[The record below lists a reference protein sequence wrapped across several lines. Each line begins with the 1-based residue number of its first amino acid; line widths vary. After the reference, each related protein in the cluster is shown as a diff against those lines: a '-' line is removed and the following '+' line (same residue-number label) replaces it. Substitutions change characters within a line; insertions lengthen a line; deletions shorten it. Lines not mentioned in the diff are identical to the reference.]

1 METSNSPPVIGS
13 SGVASSGAVAA
24 ATGLT
29 EAHVEEIRGA
39 IQSQQKFLG
48 ELLEHAHRWELEGA
62 ELRIYFAAEMRAF
75 AEMVEGRDSLEKIRA
90 TAGKVLNRSVRVC
103 AKMESVAAT
112 TANAAQAASGTKELR
127 EKFERDPM
135 VGSMLQR
142 FGGKISEVK
151 RREVNALQQMLSR
164 LRQVQEDLQR
174 QVNTVAIEASA
185 GGGMVT
191 VKMNGQKQIVE
202 VRIEPE
208 VFASKDQEMLQDLI
222 RAAVNEA
229 SRRVDDELANQM
241 KSLAGNIPG
250 MSGIKI
256 PGLF

>member
-1 METSNSPPVIGS
+1 M
-13 SGVASSGAVAA
+13 
-24 ATGLT
+24 
-29 EAHVEEIRGA
+29 
-39 IQSQQKFLG
+39 
-48 ELLEHAHRWELEGA
+48 
-62 ELRIYFAAEMRAF
+62 
-75 AEMVEGRDSLEKIRA
+75 
-90 TAGKVLNRSVRVC
+90 
-103 AKMESVAAT
+103 
-112 TANAAQAASGTKELR
+112 
-127 EKFERDPM
+127 
-135 VGSMLQR
+135 
-142 FGGKISEVK
+142 
-151 RREVNALQQMLSR
+151 EVNALQQMLSR

-250 MSGIKI
+250 MPGIKI